1 MFYPKL
7 AVTNIGKNRK
17 SYLPYIL
24 TCVLTVMMFYTM
36 DAICKNEGVRQMPG
50 ADSMMVILN
59 MASWITGIFSAIFLF
74 YTNSFLVKQRK
85 KEFGVYQVLGMDKR
99 NLTKMLLW
107 ESVFTAAV
115 SLGLGLLLGILLGKL
130 MFLIL
135 LKMINFSVP
144 LSFSIEPEAIVRTLF
159 LFGIIFLVTF
169 SYNLFQLRKANPVE
183 LLHGGNVG
191 EREPKT
197 KWLFTLIGVVTLAVG
212 YGIAVTTESPLS
224 ALSSFFIA
232 VILVIIGTY
241 ALFTAGSIAFLK
253 ILKKKKNFYYRPNHF
268 ATVSGMLYRMKQNA
282 VGLANICIMS
292 TIVLVLISVTVSLY
306 TGMNDILSQR
316 FPTDYHISLANPDT
330 EKVAQIQQIV
340 EEELECNDVK
350 TKERQ
355 EMVTLSLAAIKKENA
370 LELTSDLQYTAGDM
384 RALVL
389 TTLECYNAMEKTEET
404 LESGEILFCS
414 PKGEFSGDSI
424 RFGDQSYKIKEQ
436 LSSLKMEKYDNGPAV
451 ETIYAVVSDI
461 EELYRLAE
469 TYDPEGRGAVTYHQ
483 YFNPKGEEEDCT
495 KALKSIYERGAEM
508 EGTYFEWR
516 QSSEESFYQLYGGF
530 LFMGVF
536 VGFLFLMGT
545 VLIIYYKQIS
555 EGYDDRERFQIMRKV
570 GMSQKEVKRTIRS
583 QVLTVFF
590 LPLGAAMVHLA
601 VAFPVLTKLM
611 RTLNLTNVKLEAVC
625 TVGTVCIFTVFYILV
640 FMITSREYYRIVK

>member
-17 SYLPYIL
+17 SYVPYIL
-24 TCVLTVMMFYTM
+24 TCVLTIMMFYTM
-36 DAICKNEGVRQMPG
+36 DAICKNKGVQQMPG

-59 MASWITGIFSAIFLF
+59 MASWITGIFSAVFLF

-135 LKMINFSVP
+135 LKMIDFSVP
-144 LSFSIEPEAIVRTLF
+144 LAFSIEIKAIGRTLF
-159 LFGIIFLVTF
+159 LFGMIFFVTF
-169 SYNLFQLRKANPVE
+169 CYNLFQLRKANPIE

-191 EREPKT
+191 EQEPKT
-197 KWLFTLIGVVTLAVG
+197 KWMLTLIGVVTLLTG
-212 YGIAVTTESPLS
+212 YGIAVTVDSPLS
-224 ALSSFFIA
+224 ALGAFFIA

-253 ILKKKKNFYYRPNHF
+253 ILKKNKNFYYRPNHF

-306 TGMNDILSQR
+306 TGVNDILSLR
-316 FPTDYHISLANPDT
+316 FPTDYHISLADPDA
-330 EKVAQIQQIV
+330 EKVTQIQQIV
-340 EEELECNDVK
+340 EEELKQNHVK
-350 TKERQ
+350 AEEKQ
-355 EMVTLSLAAIKKENA
+355 EMLTLSLAAIKKENA
-370 LELTSDLQYTAGDM
+370 LELTPDLQYEAGDM
-384 RALVL
+384 RGLML
-389 TTLECYNAMEKTEET
+389 TTLECYNAMENTEET
-404 LESGEILFCS
+404 LKPGEIFFCS
-414 PKGEFSGDSI
+414 PKGEFSGDRI
-424 RFGDQSYKIKEQ
+424 RLGDQSYKIKEQ

-461 EELYRLAE
+461 EELYSLAE
-469 TYDPEGRGAVTYHQ
+469 AYDPEGRGAVTYHQ
-483 YFNPKGEEEDCT
+483 YFNPKGKEEDGT
-495 KALKSIYERGAEM
+495 KALKSIYERGAEL

-570 GMSQKEVKRTIRS
+570 GMSQKEVKRTIHS

-590 LPLGAAMVHLA
+590 LPLGAAVVHLA

-611 RTLNLTNVKLEAVC
+611 RTLNLANVKLEAVC
-625 TVGTVCIFTVFYILV
+625 TIGTVCIFTVFYVLV

>member
-1 MFYPKL
+1 M
-7 AVTNIGKNRK
+7 
-17 SYLPYIL
+17 
-24 TCVLTVMMFYTM
+24 
-36 DAICKNEGVRQMPG
+36 
-50 ADSMMVILN
+50 
-59 MASWITGIFSAIFLF
+59 
-74 YTNSFLVKQRK
+74 
-85 KEFGVYQVLGMDKR
+85 
-99 NLTKMLLW
+99 
-107 ESVFTAAV
+107 
-115 SLGLGLLLGILLGKL
+115 
-130 MFLIL
+130 
-135 LKMINFSVP
+135 
-144 LSFSIEPEAIVRTLF
+144 
-159 LFGIIFLVTF
+159 
-169 SYNLFQLRKANPVE
+169 
-183 LLHGGNVG
+183 
-191 EREPKT
+191 
-197 KWLFTLIGVVTLAVG
+197 
-212 YGIAVTTESPLS
+212 
-224 ALSSFFIA
+224 
-232 VILVIIGTY
+232 
-241 ALFTAGSIAFLK
+241 
-253 ILKKKKNFYYRPNHF
+253 
-268 ATVSGMLYRMKQNA
+268 
-282 VGLANICIMS
+282 
-292 TIVLVLISVTVSLY
+292 LVLISVTVSLY

-350 TKERQ
+350 TEGRQ
-355 EMVTLSLAAIKKENA
+355 EMVSLSLAAIKKENA
-370 LELTSDLQYTAGDM
+370 LELTSDLQYTADDM
-384 RALVL
+384 RILAL
-389 TTLECYNAMEKTEET
+389 TTLECYNAMEKTGET
-404 LESGEILFCS
+404 LESGEILFCA

-424 RFGDQSYKIKEQ
+424 RLGDQSYKIKEQ
-436 LSSLKMEKYDNGPAV
+436 LDSLKMEKYDTAAGM
-451 ETIYAVVSDI
+451 ETIYAVVADV

-590 LPLGAAMVHLA
+590 LPLGAAVVHLA

>member
-36 DAICKNEGVRQMPG
+36 DAICKNEGVLQMPG
-50 ADSMMVILN
+50 ADSMIIILN

-130 MFLIL
+130 MFLIF

-144 LSFSIEPEAIVRTLF
+144 LSFSIEPKAIVRTLF

-197 KWLFTLIGVVTLAVG
+197 KWLFTLIGVVTLAAG
-212 YGIAVTTESPLS
+212 YGIAVTTETPLS
-224 ALSSFFIA
+224 ALGSFFIA

-292 TIVLVLISVTVSLY
+292 TIYLY
-306 TGMNDILSQR
+306 
-316 FPTDYHISLANPDT
+316 
-330 EKVAQIQQIV
+330 
-340 EEELECNDVK
+340 
-350 TKERQ
+350 
-355 EMVTLSLAAIKKENA
+355 
-370 LELTSDLQYTAGDM
+370 
-384 RALVL
+384 
-389 TTLECYNAMEKTEET
+389 
-404 LESGEILFCS
+404 
-414 PKGEFSGDSI
+414 
-424 RFGDQSYKIKEQ
+424 
-436 LSSLKMEKYDNGPAV
+436 
-451 ETIYAVVSDI
+451 
-461 EELYRLAE
+461 
-469 TYDPEGRGAVTYHQ
+469 
-483 YFNPKGEEEDCT
+483 
-495 KALKSIYERGAEM
+495 
-508 EGTYFEWR
+508 
-516 QSSEESFYQLYGGF
+516 
-530 LFMGVF
+530 
-536 VGFLFLMGT
+536 
-545 VLIIYYKQIS
+545 
-555 EGYDDRERFQIMRKV
+555 
-570 GMSQKEVKRTIRS
+570 
-583 QVLTVFF
+583 
-590 LPLGAAMVHLA
+590 
-601 VAFPVLTKLM
+601 
-611 RTLNLTNVKLEAVC
+611 
-625 TVGTVCIFTVFYILV
+625 
-640 FMITSREYYRIVK
+640 